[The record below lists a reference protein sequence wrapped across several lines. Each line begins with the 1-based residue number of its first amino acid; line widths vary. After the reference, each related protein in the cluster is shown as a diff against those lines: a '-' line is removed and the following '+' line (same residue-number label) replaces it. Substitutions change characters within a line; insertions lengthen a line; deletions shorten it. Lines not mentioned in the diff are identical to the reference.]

1 MTDHPSKSPIEG
13 QSAVPASSPPL
24 PEVPF
29 PAEYT
34 GGPAR
39 GVDGQ
44 QEATGRRMT
53 HAECV
58 VALKRAEGLVDSAYS
73 ACTQAITAFK
83 QDSPDLVAKAQTRLE
98 NFCLPE
104 KHHEKRL
111 IAQAHQVQAEI
122 ERWLPQTG
130 EFAPLLA
137 TVSAAMNYALAMFM
151 DVAIKQIQALPSRET
166 LVVDTAGV
174 ADVVNRIRKT
184 LNKMADGDPNAL
196 AELPKPEE
204 LSAAREKVSD
214 IEKDLAKADDFLNT
228 MAGCGILAGMQV
240 AAALQA
246 IAGYIETRNEYLRT
260 YLVATDYSKESDDAK
275 GHVARAGF
283 IQGVYGAIATAV
295 GQYVPRILPTVFTQL
310 PLIGLGF
317 AILDVARTMNEKR
330 DLVEERKSHLEALA
344 EAHRKRGQVD
354 ENYWL
359 EDRLDDDE
367 AALYELVNA
376 TVEMCVGLLT
386 LAGSAQAD
394 PVTEVGS

>member
-1 MTDHPSKSPIEG
+1 
-13 QSAVPASSPPL
+13 
-24 PEVPF
+24 
-29 PAEYT
+29 
-34 GGPAR
+34 
-39 GVDGQ
+39 
-44 QEATGRRMT
+44 MT

-58 VALKRAEGLVDSAYS
+58 AALKQAEGLVDSANS
-73 ACTQAITAFK
+73 ACTRTIAAFE
-83 QDSPDLVAKAQTRLE
+83 QDSPDLVAKAQKRLE

-104 KHHEKRL
+104 KRHEKRL

-166 LVVDTAGV
+166 VVADTASI
-174 ADVVNRIRKT
+174 ADVVDRIRKAFK
-184 LNKMADGDPNAL
+184 KMADGDPNAV
-196 AELPKPEE
+196 AELPTSEE
-204 LSAAREKVSD
+204 LSAALEKVSN

-240 AAALQA
+240 AGALQA

-275 GHVARAGF
+275 GHVARAGV
-283 IQGVYGAIATAV
+283 IQGIYGAITTAV
-295 GQYVPRILPTVFTQL
+295 GQYAPLILPTVFTQL
-310 PLIGLGF
+310 PLIGAGF

-344 EAHRKRGQVD
+344 EAHRERGQVD

-367 AALYELVNA
+367 AALGELLNA

-394 PVTEVGS
+394 QVTRVGS